1 MRSLLL
7 ALLISLIGFA
17 APAGAGDFDDG
28 LAAYNAKDYAAAL
41 HFWRPLA
48 DRGDGETQHHLAG
61 LYANGE
67 GVARDTIAAHM
78 WYTLAASRLA
88 GDARDRAVTN
98 RDTVE
103 ARMTPEQVAEAHRL
117 AREWFPKTWARSP
130 KM

>member
-7 ALLISLIGFA
+7 TLLISLVGFA

-41 HFWRPLA
+41 HYWHPLA
-48 DRGDGETQHHLAG
+48 DRGDGETQYHLAV

-67 GVARDTIAAHM
+67 GVPRDTVMAHM
-78 WYTLAASRLA
+78 WYTLAALRLA

-98 RDTVE
+98 RESLE
-103 ARMTPEQVAEAHRL
+103 ARMTPEQIAEAHRL
-117 AREWFPKTWARSP
+117 AREWYPKTWARSP
-130 KM
+130 MM